1 MMTTELKEDRFGKKQ
16 ARDSVSNRR
25 LWLQLVMS
33 AVAWI
38 GLGVADMLI
47 TWRACLNEEQFGG
60 ASFHPG
66 ARALYFVVT
75 GLLFVLAVFTGVSS
89 YRAWRK
95 LSGAT
100 AFLDAEGR
108 ERSEFMSQAA
118 VFISFTL
125 GFGMIWFFIPLFI
138 IQMCLRTR

>member
-1 MMTTELKEDRFGKKQ
+1 MMTTELTEDRFGKRQ
-16 ARDSVSNRR
+16 ARDGVSNRR
-25 LWLQLVMS
+25 LWLQLAMS
-33 AVAWI
+33 ALAWI

-47 TWRACLNEEQFGG
+47 TWRACLNEEQFGSASVHSG
-60 ASFHPG
+60 AH
-66 ARALYFVVT
+66 ALYFVVT
-75 GLLFVLAVFTGVSS
+75 GLLFVLAVLTGVSS
-89 YRAWRK
+89 YRTWRK
-95 LSGAT
+95 LSGAI

-125 GFGMIWFFIPLFI
+125 GFGMIWFFIPLFL

>member
-1 MMTTELKEDRFGKKQ
+1 
-16 ARDSVSNRR
+16 
-25 LWLQLVMS
+25 MS
-33 AVAWI
+33 ALAWI

-66 ARALYFVVT
+66 AHALYFVVT
-75 GLLFVLAVFTGVSS
+75 GLLFVMAVLTGVSS
-89 YRAWRK
+89 YRTWRK

-100 AFLDAEGR
+100 TFLDAEGR

-118 VFISFTL
+118 IFISFTL

>member
-1 MMTTELKEDRFGKKQ
+1 MTTEQEPTRPLAPKEAD
-16 ARDSVSNRR
+16 AVSTRR
-25 LWLQLVMS
+25 LWLQLAMS
-33 AVAWI
+33 AVAWA

-47 TWRACLNEEQFGG
+47 TWRACLNEEQFGR

-66 ARALYFVVT
+66 AHALYFVVT
-75 GLLFVLAVFTGVSS
+75 GLLFCLSVLTGFLS
-89 YRAWRK
+89 YRTWRK
-95 LSGAT
+95 LSGAA

-108 ERSEFMSQAA
+108 ERSEFMSQAG

-125 GFGMIWFFIPLFI
+125 GFGMIWFCLPLFM

>member
-1 MMTTELKEDRFGKKQ
+1 MMTTQPQEDRFG
-16 ARDSVSNRR
+16 ATREAGSVSNRR
-25 LWLQLVMS
+25 LWLQLAMS

-38 GLGVADMLI
+38 GLGIADMLI

-66 ARALYFVVT
+66 AHALYFVVT
-75 GLLFVLAVFTGVSS
+75 GLLFVAAVFTGVAS
-89 YRAWRK
+89 YRTWRK
-95 LSGAT
+95 LSDVT

-108 ERSEFMSQAA
+108 ERSEFMSQAG
-118 VFISFTL
+118 VYISFTL
-125 GFGMIWFFIPLFI
+125 GFGMIWFCIPLFI